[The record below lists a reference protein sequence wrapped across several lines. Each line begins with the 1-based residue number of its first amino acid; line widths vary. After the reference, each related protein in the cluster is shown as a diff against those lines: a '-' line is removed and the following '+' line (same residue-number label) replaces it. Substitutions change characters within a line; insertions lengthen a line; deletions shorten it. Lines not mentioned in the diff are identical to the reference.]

1 LKSPQSESVL
11 FGLGSNVGDRREHL
25 AQAIDMLK
33 KVDGMALVGV
43 SRLYEGPAWGGP
55 PGQRDHLNAV
65 AHFFATSVQPTRL
78 LDRILAFEL
87 ERGRT
92 RSVKNGPRTLDIDIL
107 LFGERVIDEPT
118 LTIPHPGMAERPFVL
133 LPAQDIAGDHFHPL
147 TGKTIADLARA
158 CRFASGLRVV
168 EEFGWHDVARSVE
181 NR

>member
-1 LKSPQSESVL
+1 MTTDNFESVL

-25 AQAIDMLK
+25 ALAVDMLRK
-33 KVDGMALVGV
+33 IDGMTLVAV

-55 PGQRDHLNAV
+55 SGQRDHLNAV
-65 AHFFATSVQPTRL
+65 AHFRASGVQPTRL
-78 LDRILAFEL
+78 LEMILAFEL

-107 LFGERVIDEPT
+107 LFGDRKIDEPT

-133 LPAQDIAGDHFHPL
+133 VPAEDIAGDHVHPV
-147 TGKTIADLARA
+147 TGRTIADMARA
-158 CRFASGLRVV
+158 CRFASTLRVV